1 MAKSFDVVVIGGGP
15 AGYVAAIRAAQLGL
29 KTACVDKWIN
39 KQGKPALGGTCLNVG
54 CIPSKAL
61 LDSSEHYH
69 RLLHDLPKHGIK
81 AKDVGIDVK
90 AMIKRKDDVV
100 QKLTGGVEMLFKVN
114 KIEWLKGHGRLL
126 AGKQVEV
133 TSVDGKGQPEIVQAN
148 NVILASGSTP
158 IEIDAAPLDG
168 ERIVDS
174 TGALEFTEVPKRLGI
189 IGGGVIGLELGSV
202 WRRLGANVTIL
213 EAQESFLAHTD
224 QQIAREALKQFTKQ
238 GMDIKLGARVT
249 ATKVNPKS
257 VTVEYKD
264 GEGDHKIQVDKL
276 IVAVGRRPYT
286 DNLLAPEAGILL
298 DEAGFVH
305 VDEEWRANQPGIYAI
320 GDVIG
325 GPMLAHKGSEEGVA
339 VAEIIAGGHG
349 HVNYNAIPL
358 VIYTAPEIAW
368 VGRTEEQLKTAGIA
382 YKTGAFPFAANGR
395 ALAMDQGLG
404 LVKILADAETDR
416 ILGVHMVGHMVSELL
431 QEAVVAI
438 EFQASAEDLARTI
451 HAHPG
456 LSEAVHEAALA
467 VDKRALHK
475 SN

>member
-69 RLLHDLPKHGIK
+69 RLVHDLPKHGIK
-81 AKDVGIDVK
+81 AKEISVDVK
-90 AMIKRKDDVV
+90 AMIKRKDEVV

-114 KIEWLKGHGRLL
+114 KVEWLKGHGRLL
-126 AGKQVEV
+126 AGKQVEI
-133 TSVDGKGQPEIVQAN
+133 TPSDGKGEPEIVQAG

-158 IEIDAAPLDG
+158 SDIGAAPLDG
-168 ERIVDS
+168 DRIVDS
-174 TGALEFTEVPKRLGI
+174 TGALEFAEAPKRLGI

-202 WRRLGANVTIL
+202 WRRLGSNVTIL

-224 QQIAREALKQFTKQ
+224 QQIARDALKQFTKQ
-238 GMDIKLGARVT
+238 GLEIKLGARVT

-264 GEGDHKIQVDKL
+264 SEGDHKFQVDKL

-286 DNLLAPEAGILL
+286 DNLIAPEADILL

-305 VDEEWRANQPGIYAI
+305 VDEQWRANQPGIYAI

-358 VIYTAPEIAW
+358 VIYTDPEIAW
-368 VGRTEEQLKTAGIA
+368 VGRTEEQLKSSGIA
-382 YKTGAFPFAANGR
+382 YKTGTFPFAANGR
-395 ALAMDQGLG
+395 ALAMDKGTG

-416 ILGVHMVGHMVSELL
+416 ILGVHMIGHMVSELL